1 MIAHQARAGGFLYA
15 AVKVVKIGLTILL
28 YYLLQVSVMPHLK
41 VAGIMPNLLMVCI
54 AVMTVSFGKKY
65 AFATG
70 AVLGIMLE
78 SMSSNIRMLN
88 LLMYP
93 ALALLS
99 AQIFADMSDIKR
111 ELLRIR
117 IAQRQTE
124 KKPTVNTGVRRT
136 RLHID
141 FRRKSADDMNAHVRI
156 LLNAVTLTA
165 MYETVMILYIL
176 LDGVALQWVHIQR
189 TFLTLIYT
197 AVTCILMFPTRWF
210 LGMYRRRRRPGMDEQ
225 GLGEAVDIT
234 EKELRAISLE
244 PDMPMTASFL
254 GKEGTQSAIMPDD
267 ATPTLDQHDDNKDE
281 EKKDPAPRTDPDP
294 EKEGNA

>member
-1 MIAHQARAGGFLYA
+1 MIVHQARKGGFIYA
-15 AVKVVKIGLTILL
+15 AVKLVKISLTILL

-41 VAGIMPNLLMVCI
+41 VAGVMPNLLMVCVAI
-54 AVMTVSFGKKY
+54 MTVSFGKKY

-70 AVLGIMLE
+70 AVFGIMLE

-93 ALALLS
+93 SLALLS

-124 KKPTVNTGVRRT
+124 KKPTIQTGIRRT

-141 FRRKSADDMNAHVRI
+141 FRRKSADDMNAHIRI
-156 LLNAVTLTA
+156 LLNAITLTA
-165 MYETVMILYIL
+165 MYEAVMILYIM
-176 LDGVALQWVHIQR
+176 LDGVALQWVHLQR
-189 TFLTLIYT
+189 TFFTLMYT
-197 AVTCILMFPTRWF
+197 AFASILMFPTRWF
-210 LGMYRRRRRPGMDEQ
+210 LGMYRRRRKPGMDEH
-225 GLGEAVDIT
+225 GLGEEVDIS

-244 PDMPMTASFL
+244 PDMPMTVSFL
-254 GKEGTQSAIMPDD
+254 AKDNVPVQEKSNPVEAEGIHDGGKEDQALPIDSA
-267 ATPTLDQHDDNKDE
+267 
-281 EKKDPAPRTDPDP
+281 P
-294 EKEGNA
+294 EKEGNE